1 MAAEWLTLGILLIV
15 AVVGR
20 FASSPRRPSLPTLES
35 TLEWT
40 APALRSR
47 RQPAP
52 LPHRSI
58 EQLVRDL
65 RRLGPKFHEPPPG
78 TSRVKVEAARY
89 AYDRVLGEAA
99 AAVGVEHLLA
109 VLPPGEDLDVERT
122 RVENRLWLS
131 GVRFEE
137 TA

>member
-15 AVVGR
+15 AVGAR
-20 FASSPRRPSLPTLES
+20 FAFGARRPSLS

-40 APALRSR
+40 APALRAR
-47 RQPAP
+47 RHPAA

-65 RRLGPKFHEPPPG
+65 RRLGPRFHQPPPG

-109 VLPPGEDLDVERT
+109 VLPPGEELDAERS
-122 RVENRLWLS
+122 RVENRLWLA

-137 TA
+137 AA

>member
-1 MAAEWLTLGILLIV
+1 MAAEWLTLLGILVIV
-15 AVVGR
+15 AVGGR
-20 FASSPRRPSLPTLES
+20 FAFSPRRPSLS

-40 APALRSR
+40 APAPQVR
-47 RQPAP
+47 RHPAL
-52 LPHRSI
+52 LPHRPI

-65 RRLGPKFHEPPPG
+65 RRLGPKLHQPPPG

-109 VLPPGEDLDVERT
+109 VIPPGEELDAERT
-122 RVENRLWLS
+122 RVENRLWLA